1 MRGGMEIKMKKYSA
15 AIKIVTILFGTFLM
29 AISINV
35 FLIPSKILS
44 GGITGIAVLIHLLL
58 GFDIH
63 YTVPLLNIPLFIIA
77 YFYMKKRFVVFSLIG
92 MLSLSFFLF
101 VTKNF
106 YITSNDIL
114 VTVIAGGILSGF
126 GSGII
131 FKFNGSTGGSDIIA
145 KLAYKYCGYSI
156 SSVVFLINIIIIFL
170 SVYFFGLN
178 IAVYTM
184 ITMFISSQV
193 SKFVIDGLN
202 YKKAVFIISDH
213 YLEISEM
220 ILKQL
225 KRGVTT
231 IHVSG
236 AYTNTSK
243 YMLFCIVGIRE
254 VAQLKLLVK
263 TIDPKAFM
271 TITQTSQV
279 IGNGR
284 GFIDIKSED

>member
-1 MRGGMEIKMKKYSA
+1 MKKYSA
-15 AIKIVTILFGTFLM
+15 AIKIITILFGTFLM
-29 AISINV
+29 AISINM
-35 FLIPSKILS
+35 FLIPSNILS
-44 GGITGIAVLIHLLL
+44 GGVTGIAVLLHLLF
-58 GFDIH
+58 GFDTH
-63 YTVPLLNIPLFIIA
+63 FTVPILNIPLFIIA

-101 VTKNF
+101 LTNGLH
-106 YITSNDIL
+106 YATNDII
-114 VTVIAGGILSGF
+114 VTVISGGILSGF

-131 FKFNGSTGGSDIIA
+131 FKFNGSTGGGDIIA
-145 KLAYKYCGYSI
+145 KLAYKYGGYSI
-156 SSVVFLINIIIIFL
+156 SSIVFLINFIIVFL
-170 SVYFFGLN
+170 SIYFFGLN

-184 ITMFISSQV
+184 ATMFISSQV

-213 YLEISEM
+213 YMEISET

-225 KRGVTT
+225 KRGVTS
-231 IHVSG
+231 IQVSG
-236 AYTNTSK
+236 AYTHTSK
-243 YMLFCIVGIRE
+243 YMLYCIVGIRE